1 MNRRQKNEE
10 IRRAFENMQT
20 VRRGGIT
27 LYIVQGKWFP
37 SEFLVRRGPAGIL
50 FIKSGGNVHRAAA
63 KAFTAIK
70 TGEGLKPFQEGRDK
84 QVFNE
89 AFDMLAGRR

>member
-37 SEFLVRRGPAGIL
+37 SEFLARRGPVGIL
-50 FIKSGGNVHRAAA
+50 FVGSGGNVHRAAA
-63 KAFTAIK
+63 KAFTAIR
-70 TGEGLKPFQEGRDK
+70 TGKGLKPFPEGRDTK
-84 QVFNE
+84 IFGE
-89 AFDMLAGRR
+89 AFDTLEARR